1 MNIRLFFCFF
11 LLQFA
16 FCLPQTSWA
25 FLSQKD
31 KGTSSAE
38 FLKLGVGGRACGMGE
53 AFSAVAD
60 DSSAIYWNPAGL
72 ARIKG
77 RSAMFMHAALFEGI
91 SYEFLGYGQ
100 RVKDI
105 GAFGIGIQYLSVGI
119 IQETDSS
126 GSEIGSSFSPKDM
139 AISAAYSM
147 TTQGFSFGASAKYIH
162 SKIIKS
168 ASTVA
173 LDFGVLSP
181 KILQENLML
190 SFVVQNL
197 GGKLKFDRESD
208 PLPFNIKFGSALSLE
223 KNCTLALDLNLPRD
237 NRPYVALGTEYRIP
251 YGPDWRFSGRLG
263 FNSKTLSDVSGFTGF
278 SFGIGAGVRRFQL
291 DYAFV
296 PFGTIG
302 LTHRVSLAL
311 NF

>member
-1 MNIRLFFCFF
+1 MHTRLFFCLF

-16 FCLPQTSWA
+16 FCLPKTGWA

-31 KGTSSAE
+31 KGTSAAE

-100 RVKDI
+100 KVKDM
-105 GAFGIGIQYLSVGI
+105 GTFGIGIQHLSIGT
-119 IQETDSS
+119 IQETDSN
-126 GSEIGSSFSPKDM
+126 GLEIGSSFSPKDM
-139 AISAAYSM
+139 AISAAYSL
-147 TTQGFSFGASAKYIH
+147 TTQGFGLGASAKYIH

-173 LDFGVLSP
+173 LDLGVLSP

-197 GGKLKFDRESD
+197 GGNLKFDRESD
-208 PLPFNIKFGSALSLE
+208 SLPFNIKFGSSLFVKE
-223 KNCTLALDLNLPRD
+223 NYTLALDLNLPRD
-237 NRPYVALGTEYRIP
+237 NCPYVALGAEYEIP
-251 YGPDWRFSGRLG
+251 YGLDWGFSGRLG
-263 FNSKTLSDVSGFTGF
+263 FNSKTVGDVSGFTGF
-278 SFGIGAGVRRFQL
+278 SFGLGAGFRQFRF

-296 PFGTIG
+296 PFGTLG
-302 LTHRVSLAL
+302 LTHRVSLSL
-311 NF
+311 KN